1 MSELN
6 FKLLQENIRGLLKK
20 HDLTQSELAEIAGM
34 SQGNFSKALNP
45 DEKKQF
51 TLEQLYRIAQ
61 HFRVSMDELTGN
73 KAAEKS
79 SVTPRAVLAFL
90 VELLRTDKARVT
102 TWTHDNEE
110 VFDVCYGADG
120 PSCSHIY
127 LDVEYPVIYFPSH
140 IEFDGLYDYDTVE
153 AQELYAEFTQCG
165 NETAF
170 RDMNDIIKK
179 LLPMIELYK
188 SKEIPEEA
196 FQMIV
201 DGYLKQLRDY

>member
-6 FKLLQENIRGLLKK
+6 FKLFQENIRKLLKK
-20 HDLTQSELAEIAGM
+20 HGLTQSELAEVAGM

-61 HFRVSMDELTGN
+61 HFGASMDELTGN

-79 SVTPRAVLAFL
+79 SVTPRAVFAFL
-90 VELLRTDKARVT
+90 VELLRTDKARVI
-102 TWTHDNEE
+102 TWTQKNEE
-110 VFDVCYGADG
+110 VFDVCYGMDG
-120 PSCSHIY
+120 PSCDHIY
-127 LDVEYPVIYFPSH
+127 LDVEYPAIYFPSH
-140 IEFDGLYDYDTVE
+140 IEFDGLYDYDSEE
-153 AQELYAEFTQCG
+153 AQELFNEFTQCG
-165 NETAF
+165 NETVF

-179 LLPMIELYK
+179 LLPMVELYK
-188 SKEIPEEA
+188 NKEIPEEA

>member
-6 FKLLQENIRGLLKK
+6 FYLLQENIRGLLKK
-20 HDLTQSELAEIAGM
+20 HDLTQNKLATIAGM
-34 SQGNFSKALNP
+34 SQGNLSKALNP

-51 TLEQLYRIAQ
+51 TLEQLYRIAH
-61 HFRVSMDELTGN
+61 HFGMSIDELTGN
-73 KAAEKS
+73 RIAEKS
-79 SVTPRAVLAFL
+79 SLMPRSVLAFL

-102 TWTHDNEE
+102 PWVHSHEE
-110 VFDVCYGADG
+110 IFDVCYGVDG

-127 LDVEYPVIYFPSH
+127 LDVEYPAIYFPNH
-140 IEFDGLYDYDTVE
+140 LEFDGTVDYDTEE
-153 AQELYAEFTQCG
+153 AQERYAEFSQCG

-170 RDMNDIIKK
+170 CDMNDIIKK

-188 SKEIPEEA
+188 NKEIPEEA

-201 DGYLKQLRDY
+201 DGYLKQLRNI